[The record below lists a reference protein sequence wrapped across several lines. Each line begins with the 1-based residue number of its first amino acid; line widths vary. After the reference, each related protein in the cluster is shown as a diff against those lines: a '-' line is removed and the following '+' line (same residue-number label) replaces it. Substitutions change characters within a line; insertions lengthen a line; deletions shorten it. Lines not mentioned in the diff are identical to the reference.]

1 MIGAMRR
8 LVLLLTAILLV
19 VPWPA
24 PADAQIYRWVDD
36 NGVPH
41 FADGIDSVPG
51 PYRSKAV
58 PLGMK
63 NAPAPPA
70 APPGAA
76 APKPASG
83 EATIRFTPGQRILVD
98 VRVNGNAD
106 AKLMLDTGSD
116 KTLISPRALQA
127 AGVRITGSTT
137 SAEVAGATGPGRMQF
152 VEVDSLEIGEARV
165 GRMPVASQDV
175 PIEGADGVLGRDFLD
190 QFNVNIDGGK
200 GVVTLSPR

>member
-1 MIGAMRR
+1 MRELGR
-8 LVLLLTAILLV
+8 RAYGFWLSATFHCSPNWKPSL
-19 VPWPA
+19 
-24 PADAQIYRWVDD
+24 
-36 NGVPH
+36 
-41 FADGIDSVPG
+41 ID
-51 PYRSKAV
+51 
-58 PLGMK
+58 
-63 NAPAPPA
+63 
-70 APPGAA
+70 
-76 APKPASG
+76 
-83 EATIRFTPGQRILVD
+83 
-98 VRVNGNAD
+98 GNAD

-137 SAEVAGATGPGRMQF
+137 SAEVAGATGTGRMQF

-175 PIEGADGVLGRDFLD
+175 PIDGADGVLGRDFLD

>member
-1 MIGAMRR
+1 MIATCDGYFCSWRRFSWCFGGQRRPTRRSIAGSTTTACRISPTVSTAFPIAIAEGGA
-8 LVLLLTAILLV
+8 
-19 VPWPA
+19 
-24 PADAQIYRWVDD
+24 
-36 NGVPH
+36 
-41 FADGIDSVPG
+41 
-51 PYRSKAV
+51 
-58 PLGMK
+58 LGLK
-63 NAPAPPA
+63 NAPAASGPA
-70 APPGAA
+70 AGA
-76 APKPASG
+76 KASG
-83 EATIRFTPGQRILVD
+83 ETTIRFIPGQRIMVD
-98 VRVNGNAD
+98 ARINGNAD

-137 SAEVAGATGPGRMQF
+137 SAEVAGATGTGRMQF

-175 PIEGADGVLGRDFLD
+175 PIDGADGVLGRDFLD